1 MLVFVVILAT
11 TWVLV
16 LFGVLEIV
24 YVETLLKV
32 FDAAVVIGFSVAS
45 ITLFVLLLLLVGDLM
60 VALLTVFIVAPEIV
74 CVVAS
79 ATVLFSDM
87 LAAGEVIFIS
97 PWFELILLCVEE

>member
-16 LFGVLEIV
+16 LVGVLEIV

-32 FDAAVVIGFSVAS
+32 FDVTVVIGFSVAS
-45 ITLFVLLLLLVGDLM
+45 ITLFVLLLLVGDLM

-79 ATVLFSDM
+79 VTVLFSDM
-87 LAAGEVIFIS
+87 LAASEVIFIS